1 MYASLGKSLNQN
13 GGGEQYPIIETP
25 KSDKSEKTEIEIAL
39 YNYKE
44 RHTAVNLQKLCFQ
57 IEELCRAV
65 YASTRNESERS
76 IYSDMIAKI
85 TK

>member
-1 MYASLGKSLNQN
+1 MYASLGKSLNPN
-13 GGGEQYPIIETP
+13 GGGEQSPIIENP

-39 YNYKE
+39 ENYKE
-44 RHTAVNLQKLCFQ
+44 KHTAVNLQKLCFQ